1 MLAALFNGNRDI
13 TLSDYP
19 IRPLEKKELLV
30 KVACCGVCGTDRHI
44 FEGKA
49 PSKIPVILGH
59 EYSGVI
65 TDMGSPASGFNIG
78 DRVAVNPNIY
88 CGYCDYC
95 KKGKINFCEN
105 HQALGVTLNGGFAEY
120 SIVPM
125 TQAYLLPADFDLSLA
140 AFAEPLSCCL
150 RGIQHAA
157 INPGD
162 NVIIIGGGSIGLIMT
177 QLAANAGA
185 AITIL
190 IEPESL
196 KRNFGRELGAGYAFD
211 PGGNQLAEKIKDVTR
226 SRVDVIIECVGKSAA
241 VQMAVQLARKGTKVV
256 IFGLAPSDHNV
267 TFNLQYLFHNELSIV
282 NSFLNP
288 FTFTDAI
295 NLLVEDKV
303 NVRKLISDRIALENV
318 NSIFNHSANSS
329 IKQQI
334 INN

>member
-13 TLSDYP
+13 SLCDYS
-19 IRPLEKKELLV
+19 IRALEKKELLI
-30 KVACCGVCGTDRHI
+30 KVAYCGVCGTDHHI

-59 EYSGVI
+59 EYSGTIV
-65 TDMGSPASGFNIG
+65 DMGSPVSGFSIG
-78 DRVAVNPNIY
+78 DRIAINPNIY

-95 KKGKINFCEN
+95 KRGKINFCEN

-125 TQAYLLPADFDLSLA
+125 TQAYLLPSDFDLDLA

-150 RGIQHAA
+150 RGMEHAA
-157 INPGD
+157 IKAGD
-162 NVIIIGGGSIGLIMT
+162 NVIVIGGGSIGLIMV
-177 QLAANAGA
+177 QLVKNAGA
-185 AITIL
+185 ASVIL
-190 IEPESL
+190 IEPEIL
-196 KRNFGRELGAGYAFD
+196 KRNLAKELGADHTLD
-211 PGGNQLAEKIKDVTR
+211 PGNNQLSEKIKDFTH
-226 SRVDVIIECVGKSAA
+226 SHIDVIIECVGKNST
-241 VQMAVQLARKGTKVV
+241 VQMAVQLARKGTRIV

-267 TFNLQYLFHNELSIV
+267 TFNLQYLFHNELSIL

-288 FTFTDAI
+288 FTFNAAI
-295 NLLVEDKV
+295 NLLVGGKV
-303 NVRKLISDRIALENV
+303 SVRKLISDRISLKNV
-318 NSIFNHSANSS
+318 NSIFNNTTNSS